1 MPAYSHRHG
10 LKGYTKDPGSG
21 KPYRPFQ
28 GQGRFRDRQYTSF
41 GGNGRSLAFKG
52 MGRVKRFVVYAVALY
67 GCAGEALA
75 IGTHC
80 QFGIWGLLVGG
91 DDHSFMSAVLEGINS
106 KRKGIY
112 MTVCGFRFSACF
124 S

>member
-1 MPAYSHRHG
+1 MANR
-10 LKGYTKDPGSG
+10 T
-21 KPYRPFQ
+21 
-28 GQGRFRDRQYTSF
+28 GRFRGKAASGTGNSTSF

-67 GCAGEALA
+67 GCAGEALT

-80 QFGIWGLLVGG
+80 QFGIWELLVGG

-106 KRKGIY
+106 KRKGI
-112 MTVCGFRFSACF
+112 
-124 S
+124 